1 METMNTMKAT
11 TSAVTNT
18 VADMARRTMA
28 RIQENPGTIFTF
40 VFIALILIAL
50 LVTISIVVK
59 NNSPRESVRRS
70 NTSSMVSKL
79 DAMPVKI
86 AGLPPN
92 DARSQYNLRDY
103 FIKTSYNSCLN
114 GPIRGGYVD
123 TDALIAVIKHG
134 ARVLD
139 FEVFAIDG
147 KAVIAASDSDSFD
160 YKSTLNAVDFAEAMD
175 IVKRYALSGSGCPNY
190 SDPLILHF
198 RIKSTQPEVY
208 DQMADTLRTNFS
220 SELLGPSYSYESN
233 GENFGAEPVKGLIGK
248 VIIAVDARNAK
259 YRSTKLDEFV
269 NFTTGSQI
277 ARIMTDNEVQ
287 YSHSTDELT
296 EYNKKYMTL
305 TTPTPMSGKNSSAN
319 LHMKYGCQMIGMNF
333 SLVDSNLKYYCGLFN
348 DTGFAYILKPEDERY
363 VVVTIPE
370 PTPQDPKLS
379 YARKTVEKPYFKM
392 SI

>member
-1 METMNTMKAT
+1 MNAAT
-11 TSAVTNT
+11 NSLASIGASMSVIG
-18 VADMARRTMA
+18 D
-28 RIQENPGTIFTF
+28 RIRQNPITIFSF
-40 VFIALILIAL
+40 VLIAVVLIVL
-50 LVTISIVVK
+50 LVVVSYVVK
-59 NNSPRESVRRS
+59 SNTPRESVKRS
-70 NTSSMVSKL
+70 NTSAMVSNL
-79 DAMPVKI
+79 ESIPVKL
-86 AGLPPN
+86 AGLPAN

-103 FIKTSYNSCLN
+103 FIKSSYNSCLN
-114 GPIRGGYVD
+114 GGVRGGYVD
-123 TDALIAVIKHG
+123 TEALVAVIRQG

-160 YKSTLNAVDFAEAMD
+160 YKSTLNALDFAEAMD
-175 IVKRYALSGSGCPNY
+175 AVRRYALSGSGCPNY

-208 DQMADTLRTNFS
+208 DQMAEVLRTSFS

-269 NFTTGSQI
+269 NFTTGSQV
-277 ARIMTDNEVQ
+277 ARIMTDDEVQ

-305 TTPTPMSGKNSSAN
+305 TTPTPQSGKNPSAN
-319 LHMKYGCQMIGMNF
+319 LHMKYGCQMIAMNY
-333 SLVDSNLKYYCGLFN
+333 SLVDENLKYYCGLFN
-348 DTGFAYILKPEDERY
+348 DAGLAFILKPEDERY
-363 VVVTIPE
+363 VVATVPD
-370 PTPQDPKLS
+370 PTPQDPNLS
-379 YARKTVEKPYFKM
+379 YARKTVQRPFFKM